1 MYKKISFVFV
11 FPLLVC
17 VARTRYHSNGTS
29 PFLLLRT
36 AHIIT
41 TNMAAPMEHTYT
53 TDESLIRALS
63 LNSKLFAVCARASGA
78 RIPYRVQV
86 VNDER
91 VYWMAIIAEDGGR
104 VGQQESEEDM
114 LYVSDAPAHF
124 F

>member
-1 MYKKISFVFV
+1 M
-11 FPLLVC
+11 
-17 VARTRYHSNGTS
+17 
-29 PFLLLRT
+29 
-36 AHIIT
+36 
-41 TNMAAPMEHTYT
+41 
-53 TDESLIRALS
+53 
-63 LNSKLFAVCARASGA
+63 
-78 RIPYRVQV
+78 